1 MSGPKTAKVGQTVQC
16 SPSRISS
23 SVLANQI
30 SLTDEVPYAPA
41 GTYVN
46 DLSVDTTTGQRVHAT
61 FGANSGPD
69 ASVSI
74 KFTKKGSYN
83 MKAHCLDTETCL
95 RSNHVVTVVS

>member
-1 MSGPKTAKVGQTVQC
+1 MFAL
-16 SPSRISS
+16 PSISS
-23 SVLANQI
+23 HVPADHGPLPPLAD
-30 SLTDEVPYAPA
+30 TVPFAPS

-61 FGANSGPD
+61 FGSNSGPNS
-69 ASVSI
+69 AVSI

-83 MKAHCLDTETCL
+83 MKAHCVDTETCL